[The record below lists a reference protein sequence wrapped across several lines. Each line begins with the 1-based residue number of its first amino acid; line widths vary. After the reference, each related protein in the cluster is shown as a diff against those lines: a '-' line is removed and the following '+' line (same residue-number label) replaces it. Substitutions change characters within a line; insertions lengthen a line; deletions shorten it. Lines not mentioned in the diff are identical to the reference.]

1 MATSIEKAFREDL
14 AFAVDPVRFARAA
27 YDIELDTFQR
37 EVLLSQS
44 KRLCLCCCRQSGKS
58 MVAGLLAAHTAIYN
72 DDQLILLL
80 SPSLRQ
86 SGELFRTKVLRVY
99 NELRESL
106 PVKATSITALSLT
119 LSNGSRIVSLPD
131 SEGTIRG
138 YSGVNL
144 LIADEAARISEDL
157 FVAVRPMISVSRG
170 RLVLLSTPWA
180 MRGTFYKTWNEDND
194 WEKYKVT
201 AYDCPR
207 IPAAFLEE
215 EKAALGPFFNA
226 EYLCEWV
233 DDTNAYFTHDEVMAA
248 ISDEVEPLFREDPLH
263 SGATRPRSALL

>member
-1 MATSIEKAFREDL
+1 
-14 AFAVDPVRFARAA
+14 
-27 YDIELDTFQR
+27 
-37 EVLLSQS
+37 
-44 KRLCLCCCRQSGKS
+44 
-58 MVAGLLAAHTAIYN
+58 MVAGLLAAHTALYN
-72 DDQLILLL
+72 DNQLILLL

-99 NELRESL
+99 NELSASL
-106 PVKATSITALSLT
+106 PVTATSITALSMT

-144 LIADEAARISEDL
+144 LIADEAARISEEL
-157 FVAVRPMISVSRG
+157 FVAVRPMLSVSRG

-180 MRGTFYKTWNEDND
+180 QRGTFYKVWQDENSGF
-194 WEKYKVT
+194 EKFQVT

-207 IPAAFLEE
+207 ISEEFLEE
-215 EKAALGPFFNA
+215 EKLALGPFFNS

-233 DDTNAYFTHDEVMAA
+233 DDTNAYFTHDEVQAA
-248 ISDEVEPLFREDPLH
+248 ISDEVEPLF
-263 SGATRPRSALL
+263 